1 MATKAN
7 YKLEEIGAGK
17 VGFPKTGEA
26 VTNTRAIIE
35 AAFYGNNVVNVNSL
49 KEAYNLA
56 KNSPGTIVTDMPV
69 YRGEEFGLDAD
80 AKVLLFNDGA
90 VTGRY
95 AAARRI
101 KGYPGVDA
109 PKLDKVVMDAI
120 YKTRFKKLYHAQVFV
135 GLDEEFMVKAHLL
148 IPEGEEN
155 LMYNWM
161 INFQYMSDEYVK
173 MYKNS
178 KAVGDG
184 KEADIYIFS
193 DPQWAPTPS
202 PDVDYSCLSDDR
214 TLCYFDTNQNCAA
227 ILGMKYFGEHKKGTL
242 TMAWAIANRNGYAS
256 CHGGQKE
263 YSLEGGKKFVASV
276 YGLSGSGK
284 STLTH
289 AKHSGKYD
297 AFGGIKVLHD
307 DAFIINSDT
316 CASIALEP
324 TYFDKTADYP
334 TGCPDNKYLLSA
346 QNCSAT
352 MDEEGKIQLVTED
365 IRNGNGRAIKSKLWS
380 PNRVDKIDS
389 PVNAIFWIMKD
400 PTIPPVVKLKGASLA
415 AVMGATLATKTS
427 TAERVKAGTDM
438 NALRI
443 VPYANPFRTYPLV
456 NDYEKFKKLV
466 EEKNVDCYIVNT
478 GDFMGTKCQPADTLG
493 ILETIVEGKANFE
506 QWGPL
511 TDIEIMKDWSGKT
524 ADFNADLNNAEYKAA
539 FKNAMQN
546 RVDAVEGFNTNDGG
560 YDKLPEDALAAVKK
574 LVEQLG

>member
-1 MATKAN
+1 MSTKAN
-7 YKLEEIGAGK
+7 YKTEEIGAGK
-17 VGFPKTGEA
+17 VGFSKT
-26 VTNTRAIIE
+26 RSIIE
-35 AAFYGNNVVNVNSL
+35 TAFYGNNVIPVNTL

-56 KNSPGTIVTDMPV
+56 KNSPGTIVTDLPV
-69 YRGEEFGLDAD
+69 YRGEEFGLDRD
-80 AKVLLFNDGA
+80 AKILLMNDGA

-101 KGYPGVDA
+101 KGEPGVDDT
-109 PKLDKVVMDAI
+109 KLDKVVMDAV
-120 YKTRFKKLYHAQVFV
+120 YKTRFRKLYHATVFV
-135 GLDEEFMVKAHLL
+135 GLDPEFMVKAHLL

-155 LMYNWM
+155 LMYSWM
-161 INFQYMSDEYVK
+161 LNFQYMSDEYVK

-193 DPQWAPTPS
+193 DPQWAPTES
-202 PDVDYSCLSDDR
+202 PDVDYSCLSDPL
-214 TLCYFDTNQNCAA
+214 TLCYFDTEANCAA

-242 TMAWAIANRNGYAS
+242 TMAGAIANRSGYAS

-263 YSLEGGKKFVASV
+263 YLLEGGKKFVASV

-289 AKHSGKYD
+289 AKHGGKYE
-297 AFGGIKVLHD
+297 IKVLHD
-307 DAFIINSDT
+307 DAFIINTDT

-334 TGCPDNKYLLSA
+334 AGCPDNKYLLTC
-346 QNCSAT
+346 QNCGAT
-352 MDEEGKIQLVTED
+352 IDEDGKVQLVTED

-380 PNRVDKIDS
+380 PNRVDKIDA

-415 AVMGATLATKTS
+415 SVMGATLATKTS
-427 TAERVKAGTDM
+427 TAERVKAGTDL

-443 VPYANPFRTYPLV
+443 VPYANPFRTYPLK

-466 EEKNVDCYIVNT
+466 EEKNVACYIINT
-478 GDFMGTKCQPADTLG
+478 GDFMGKKVKPSDTLG
-493 ILETIVEGKANFE
+493 ILETIVEGKAEFKP
-506 QWGPL
+506 WGPFS
-511 TDIEIMKDWSGKT
+511 DIEIMDWDGFEVNMDD
-524 ADFNADLNNAEYKAA
+524 ADYKAA
-539 FKNAMQN
+539 LKDAMQN
-546 RVDAVEGFNTNDGG
+546 RVDAVEGFATKKEG
-560 YDKLPEDALAAVKK
+560 YDKLPDEALEAIKK
-574 LVEQLG
+574 VVSELE